1 MSASSDLKLLFSPSA
16 CHFHFDASDWVNL
29 KKLSVTTFLR
39 DMNQKHWCFLLW
51 FPPQWLPN
59 AQISAAQERLH
70 FIFSSSPWSST
81 RGEAG
86 LKGSNCL
93 KSTHLLKDASH
104 LSSESRWRRWRWS
117 AAAETVISTDRW
129 LKKALATSKNIHP
142 SISCTLSSFR
152 VSRQAQVHLQVSL
165 TQRCLTKSPQPS
177 IKDRSNPFICPL
189 CAAASSRSNNKAKAS
204 NA

>member
-1 MSASSDLKLLFSPSA
+1 MRVTESTWRSSVWRLS
-16 CHFHFDASDWVNL
+16 
-29 KKLSVTTFLR
+29 SVTWIRNTDVFSFDFLHSGSQTHR
-39 DMNQKHWCFLLW
+39 S
-51 FPPQWLPN
+51 
-59 AQISAAQERLH
+59 AQRQERLH

-152 VSRQAQVHLQVSL
+152 VTYRCPSL
-165 TQRCLTKSPQPS
+165 
-177 IKDRSNPFICPL
+177 N
-189 CAAASSRSNNKAKAS
+189 AASQNHLSHQSKTDQILLSARCVQQHQVEATTKQKLLMLKKHLVKHLPDNELSKDEVIPEILR
-204 NA
+204 

>member
-1 MSASSDLKLLFSPSA
+1 MRVTESTWRSSVWRLFSMTWIRNTDVFSFDFLHSGSQTHRSA
-16 CHFHFDASDWVNL
+16 Q
-29 KKLSVTTFLR
+29 R
-39 DMNQKHWCFLLW
+39 
-51 FPPQWLPN
+51 
-59 AQISAAQERLH
+59 QERLH